1 METPFQYDK
10 PAIGKNFI
18 GRKTEA
24 ISLESMLRSGQN
36 ALIFDAPK
44 SGKGSL
50 IRQVLYNLKIN
61 SYPFI
66 ACRMD
71 LTRIR
76 AWEDF
81 LNAFA
86 TSVFRAA
93 VSGGAEM
100 NELYGLWLQGTFLG
114 FDPTSYNDT
123 GMLFTAEGK
132 ASDKDSYAILSLPE
146 KAAARLGVMPL
157 SVDDVKIS
165 VAMADPLDM
174 EAADEIRLITGREP
188 EISVA
193 ARGDL
198 ERAAVAYYRVK
209 GSASEAAGSVAPEF
223 AVARER
229 RGDVSEAE
237 AGTAPVVR
245 LVNSLLDQAAR
256 ERASDIHIEPSE
268 EGTRVRF
275 RIDGRLVRGAEIS
288 AALHPALAARIKI
301 LAGMDISEKR
311 RPQDGRIFIKASGA
325 DIDIRVSSLPSIF
338 GEKLV
343 LRLLRQGGGAASLES
358 LGFDAKQRELL
369 QKAINA
375 PNGIVLLTGPTG
387 SGKSTTLY
395 SLLNMLNDPSKNI
408 ITIEDPVEYTINGIT
423 QVQINEKIGL
433 TFGGALRSILRQDP
447 DIIMVGEIR
456 DAETAHLAVRA
467 ALTGHLVLSTLH
479 TNDAPSSV
487 GRLADMGV
495 PPFLLASS
503 LRAVAAQRLVR
514 RLCPSCRASAEV
526 AAELASASGL
536 PLGAEIFAP
545 LGCAEC
551 RSTGYSGRTVVA
563 EIMPVSA
570 QIAEMIYRNAP
581 AGELRR
587 EARRLGMETLREA
600 AAKKVLSGE
609 TSAEEMLFTTLAE

>member
-1 METPFQYDK
+1 MDILLDCGVLSREELDAALAEQKRAGLRLDETLVRGGYATDNRIAAALSSRLGLPLLSFDEIH
-10 PAIGKNFI
+10 P
-18 GRKTEA
+18 TEEA
-24 ISLESMLRSGQN
+24 L
-36 ALIFDAPK
+36 ALI
-44 SGKGSL
+44 
-50 IRQVLYNLKIN
+50 
-61 SYPFI
+61 
-66 ACRMD
+66 
-71 LTRIR
+71 
-76 AWEDF
+76 
-81 LNAFA
+81 
-86 TSVFRAA
+86 
-93 VSGGAEM
+93 
-100 NELYGLWLQGTFLG
+100 
-114 FDPTSYNDT
+114 
-123 GMLFTAEGK
+123 
-132 ASDKDSYAILSLPE
+132 PE
-146 KAAARLGVMPL
+146 SAAARLCVMPL
-157 SVDDVKIS
+157 AAAGGKIS

-188 EISVA
+188 EMSVA

-209 GSASEAAGSVAPEF
+209 GSASEAAGSAPHEIT
-223 AVARER
+223 AARER
-229 RGDVSEAE
+229 SGDVSEAE
-237 AGTAPVVR
+237 AGAAPVVR

-256 ERASDIHIEPSE
+256 ERASDIHIEPSD

-487 GRLADMGV
+487 GRLADI
-495 PPFLLASS
+495 SS

-514 RLCPSCRASAEV
+514 RLCPSCRAGAEV
-526 AAELASASGL
+526 AAELAAASGL
-536 PLGAEIFAP
+536 PQGAEIFAP
-545 LGCAEC
+545 SGCAEC

-570 QIAEMIYRNAP
+570 QIAEMIYRNAT

>member
-1 METPFQYDK
+1 MSRRQFGVSPLADILLDCGVLSRGELDAALAEQKRAGLRLDETLVRGGYATDNRI
-10 PAIGKNFI
+10 A
-18 GRKTEA
+18 A
-24 ISLESMLRSGQN
+24 
-36 ALIFDAPK
+36 AL
-44 SGKGSL
+44 SS
-50 IRQVLYNLKIN
+50 R
-61 SYPFI
+61 
-66 ACRMD
+66 
-71 LTRIR
+71 
-76 AWEDF
+76 
-81 LNAFA
+81 
-86 TSVFRAA
+86 
-93 VSGGAEM
+93 
-100 NELYGLWLQGTFLG
+100 
-114 FDPTSYNDT
+114 
-123 GMLFTAEGK
+123 
-132 ASDKDSYAILSLPE
+132 LSLPLLSFDE
-146 KAAARLGVMPL
+146 IHPTEEALALIPESAAARLCVMPL
-157 SVDDVKIS
+157 AAAGGKIF

-188 EISVA
+188 EMSVA

-209 GSASEAAGSVAPEF
+209 GSASEAAGSAPHEIT
-223 AVARER
+223 AARER
-229 RGDVSEAE
+229 SGDVSEAE
-237 AGTAPVVR
+237 AGAAPVVR

-256 ERASDIHIEPSE
+256 ERASDIHIEPSD

-514 RLCPSCRASAEV
+514 RLCPSCRAGAEV

-545 LGCAEC
+545 SGCAEC

>member
-1 METPFQYDK
+1 M
-10 PAIGKNFI
+10 
-18 GRKTEA
+18 
-24 ISLESMLRSGQN
+24 
-36 ALIFDAPK
+36 
-44 SGKGSL
+44 
-50 IRQVLYNLKIN
+50 
-61 SYPFI
+61 
-66 ACRMD
+66 
-71 LTRIR
+71 
-76 AWEDF
+76 
-81 LNAFA
+81 
-86 TSVFRAA
+86 
-93 VSGGAEM
+93 
-100 NELYGLWLQGTFLG
+100 
-114 FDPTSYNDT
+114 
-123 GMLFTAEGK
+123 
-132 ASDKDSYAILSLPE
+132 
-146 KAAARLGVMPL
+146 
-157 SVDDVKIS
+157 
-165 VAMADPLDM
+165 
-174 EAADEIRLITGREP
+174 
-188 EISVA
+188 
-193 ARGDL
+193 
-198 ERAAVAYYRVK
+198 
-209 GSASEAAGSVAPEF
+209 
-223 AVARER
+223 
-229 RGDVSEAE
+229 
-237 AGTAPVVR
+237 
-245 LVNSLLDQAAR
+245 
-256 ERASDIHIEPSE
+256 
-268 EGTRVRF
+268 
-275 RIDGRLVRGAEIS
+275 
-288 AALHPALAARIKI
+288 
-301 LAGMDISEKR
+301 
-311 RPQDGRIFIKASGA
+311 
-325 DIDIRVSSLPSIF
+325 
-338 GEKLV
+338 
-343 LRLLRQGGGAASLES
+343 
-358 LGFDAKQRELL
+358 
-369 QKAINA
+369 
-375 PNGIVLLTGPTG
+375 LLTGPTG

-526 AAELASASGL
+526 AAELAAASGL

-545 LGCAEC
+545 SGCAEC

-587 EARRLGMETLREA
+587 EARRLGMETLRKA

>member
-1 METPFQYDK
+1 MIRRQFGVSPLADILLDSGVLSREELDAALAEQRRAGLRLDETLVRGGYATDNRIAAALSSRLGLPLLSFDEIH
-10 PAIGKNFI
+10 P
-18 GRKTEA
+18 TEEA
-24 ISLESMLRSGQN
+24 L
-36 ALIFDAPK
+36 ALI
-44 SGKGSL
+44 
-50 IRQVLYNLKIN
+50 
-61 SYPFI
+61 
-66 ACRMD
+66 
-71 LTRIR
+71 
-76 AWEDF
+76 
-81 LNAFA
+81 
-86 TSVFRAA
+86 
-93 VSGGAEM
+93 
-100 NELYGLWLQGTFLG
+100 
-114 FDPTSYNDT
+114 
-123 GMLFTAEGK
+123 
-132 ASDKDSYAILSLPE
+132 PE
-146 KAAARLGVMPL
+146 SAAARLCVMPL
-157 SVDDVKIS
+157 AAAGGKIS

-188 EISVA
+188 EMRVA

-198 ERAAVAYYRVK
+198 ERAVVAYYRVK
-209 GSASEAAGSVAPEF
+209 GSASEAAGSAPHEIT
-223 AVARER
+223 AARER
-229 RGDVSEAE
+229 SGDVSEAE
-237 AGTAPVVR
+237 AGAAPVVR

-256 ERASDIHIEPSE
+256 ERASDIHIEPSD

-275 RIDGRLVRGAEIS
+275 RIDGRLVRGAEMS

-343 LRLLRQGGGAASLES
+343 LRLLRQGGGAAGLES

-408 ITIEDPVEYTINGIT
+408 IT
-423 QVQINEKIGL
+423 KIGL

-514 RLCPSCRASAEV
+514 RLCPSCRVRSCV
-526 AAELASASGL
+526 SAELAASSGL
-536 PLGAEIFAP
+536 PQGAEIFAP
-545 LGCAEC
+545 SGCAEC
-551 RSTGYSGRTVVA
+551 RSTGYSGRTV
-563 EIMPVSA
+563 
-570 QIAEMIYRNAP
+570 MIYRNAP